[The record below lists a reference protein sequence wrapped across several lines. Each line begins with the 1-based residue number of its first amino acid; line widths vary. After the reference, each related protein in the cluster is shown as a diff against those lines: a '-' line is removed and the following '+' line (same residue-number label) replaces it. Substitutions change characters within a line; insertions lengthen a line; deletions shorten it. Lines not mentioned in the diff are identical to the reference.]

1 MAVKERKQIT
11 GTTAQINAYD
21 GHEGQI
27 VWDKEKKTLVGMS
40 GTAGKNYPLAP
51 KEYVDNEV
59 AKVNTEVAKKASSAE
74 LTQGLAGK
82 EDKGTC
88 LPLTGGT
95 LSGNVYFPVGNI
107 ISNVLTEDNK
117 LSECIIGSDGHGGD
131 LDGVFGAFLTL
142 RNSHTQAEIDRGS
155 FGLFTRGDDS
165 SIAYVLHG
173 RRNGDLDWGGKPI
186 VWQEH
191 TQAGCIRFSNG
202 IQFIWDFIVNVP
214 NGYRYTFPLPFINT
228 IHGLQVT
235 TDYGE
240 GINIPRACW
249 VGNVSTTSCTI
260 HWTQQAN
267 YNMYIRLAAFG
278 RWK

>member
-11 GTTAQINAYD
+11 GTTAQINAYK

-27 VWDKEKKTLVGMS
+27 VWDKEKKTVVGMS

-51 KEYVDNEV
+51 KTYVDNEV
-59 AKVNTEVAKKASSAE
+59 AKKQPKGDYATNAQLTE
-74 LTQGLAGK
+74 GLAGK
-82 EDKGTC
+82 EDKGVC
-88 LPLTGGT
+88 LPLTGGL
-95 LSGNVYFPVGNI
+95 LSGNVLFPVGNI
-107 ISNVLTEDNK
+107 ISNVLTDDNK
-117 LSECIIGSDGHGGD
+117 LSEVVVGSDGHIGD
-131 LDGVFGAFLTL
+131 LEGVFGAFLAL
-142 RNSHTQAEIDRGS
+142 RNAHTTAEIDRGS
-155 FGLFTRGDDS
+155 FGLFTRNDDGS
-165 SIAYVLHG
+165 VAYALHG
-173 RRNGDLDWGGKPI
+173 RKNGDLDWGGKPV

-202 IQFIWDFIVNVP
+202 IQFIWDFIENVP
-214 NGYRYTFPLPFINT
+214 NNYRYTFPLPFINAL
-228 IHGLQVT
+228 HGLQVT